1 MTDDTLNPDDA
12 GGDEPDTGTG
22 DEFGTEA
29 GAPIPAAIPVAEPTF
44 TEPPAPAAPPPPAGP
59 RIYPQQYTLL
69 FANTM
74 IVVGCLTV
82 WERAHVA
89 GRDMYGFQMIGG
101 AFVLAWAAYS
111 MLASVV
117 GLVRGGVNMFGSLG
131 TGFFAFYFAIRNL
144 LHTIGLE
151 NFKYYGDFKNLG
163 ITEHVN
169 AFLGQFGPGVH
180 LNLIGGGVILLLFF
194 KAMFGGKKKEP
205 EPARGG
211 ARRGRR

>member
-1 MTDDTLNPDDA
+1 MTEHNMAPDDA
-12 GGDEPDTGTG
+12 DDPDTGTG
-22 DEFGTEA
+22 DFDADA
-29 GAPIPAAIPVAEPTF
+29 GDSPVQPAIPVAEPAF
-44 TEPPAPAAPPPPAGP
+44 SESPPPAAPAGPPPGP

-74 IVVGCLTV
+74 ILVGCLTV

-89 GRDMYGFQMIGG
+89 GRDFYGYEMIGG

-131 TGFFAFYFAIRNL
+131 TGFFALYFAVRNL

-151 NFKYYGDFKNLG
+151 NFKYFGDFKDLG
-163 ITEHVN
+163 FQAQIN
-169 AFLGQFGPGVH
+169 AFLGQIGPGIY
-180 LNLIGGGVILLLFF
+180 LNLIGGGVILLLFL